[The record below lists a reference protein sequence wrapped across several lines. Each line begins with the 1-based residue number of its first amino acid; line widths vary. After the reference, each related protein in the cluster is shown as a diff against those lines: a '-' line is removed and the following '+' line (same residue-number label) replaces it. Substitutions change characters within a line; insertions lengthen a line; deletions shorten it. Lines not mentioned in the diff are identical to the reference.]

1 MSSVAANYE
10 AGPSRDRAL
19 AQSDQRKKEKE
30 VNNNRTKKFHGGV
43 AARMIL
49 GSLAAFA
56 LLAVSG
62 VHAQEKAN
70 DDDREQISF
79 SLIPP
84 VTPTAITP
92 PEGSHLFLV
101 GHAFGSQGYVCL
113 PKDGSVSWT
122 VNGARPEATLFA
134 TFFGEPIQIIT
145 HFLSHNDDPKAP
157 QPVAFGNATW
167 QSSFDSSKVW
177 ASATPATTIAAGTD
191 ASCPNTGSIAC
202 LLLTAIGTEDGPTGG
217 KILSKTTF
225 IQRLK
230 TKGGSAPANPATG
243 CLTSSDVGHQVLV
256 PYTADYLFYRA
267 GE

>member
-1 MSSVAANYE
+1 VH
-10 AGPSRDRAL
+10 L
-19 AQSDQRKKEKE
+19 QHLDQRKKEKE
-30 VNNNRTKKFHGGV
+30 VNNNCSRKLQGGI

-49 GSLAAFA
+49 GSLAALA

-62 VHAQEKAN
+62 VYAQEKAH
-70 DDDREQISF
+70 DDKEQIDF
-79 SLIPP
+79 SPIPNP
-84 VTPTAITP
+84 VTPTTITP
-92 PEGSHLFLV
+92 PVGSHLFLA

-167 QSSFDSSKVW
+167 QSSFDSSRVW

-202 LLLTAIGTEDGPTGG
+202 LLLTAIGTEEGPTGG

-225 IQRLK
+225 VQRLN
-230 TKGGSAPANPATG
+230 TKGGSAPSNPATG
-243 CLTSSDVGHQVLV
+243 RLATSDIGRQLLV
-256 PYTADYLFYRA
+256 PYTADYFFYRA

>member
-1 MSSVAANYE
+1 LHN
-10 AGPSRDRAL
+10 L
-19 AQSDQRKKEKE
+19 DQRKKEKE
-30 VNNNRTKKFHGGV
+30 VNNNRSKKFQGGM
-43 AARMIL
+43 AARTIL

-62 VHAQEKAN
+62 VYAQEKAH
-70 DDDREQISF
+70 DDDREQINF
-79 SLIPP
+79 SQIPTP

-92 PEGSHLFLV
+92 PVGTHLFLA

-113 PKDGSVSWT
+113 PQDGSVSWT
-122 VNGARPEATLFA
+122 VNGPRPEATLFA
-134 TFFGEPIQIIT
+134 TFFGEPVQIIT
-145 HFLSHNDDPKAP
+145 HFLSHDDDPKAP

-191 ASCPNTGSIAC
+191 QSCPNTGSIAC

-225 IQRLK
+225 VQRLN

-243 CLTSSDVGHQVLV
+243 CLTTSDVGHQVLV
-256 PYTADYLFYRA
+256 PYTADYFFYR
-267 GE
+267 GGV

>member
-1 MSSVAANYE
+1 
-10 AGPSRDRAL
+10 L
-19 AQSDQRKKEKE
+19 HHLDQRKKEKE
-30 VNNNRTKKFHGGV
+30 VNNDCSKKFHGGV

-70 DDDREQISF
+70 DDDREQINF

-177 ASATPATTIAAGTD
+177 ASATPETTIAAGTD

-243 CLTSSDVGHQVLV
+243 CLTTSDVGHQVLV

>member
-1 MSSVAANYE
+1 LHN
-10 AGPSRDRAL
+10 L
-19 AQSDQRKKEKE
+19 DQRKKEKE
-30 VNNNRTKKFHGGV
+30 VNNNCIKQFQGGV

-70 DDDREQISF
+70 DDREQINF

-243 CLTSSDVGHQVLV
+243 CLTTSDVGHQVLV
-256 PYTADYLFYRA
+256 PYTADYLFYRP